1 MFNTNYSM
9 PTNLESIASKQ
20 SDVEKALS
28 TLNAA
33 IDAKKSMQEVAT
45 LEVSAKEAVKALNT
59 SIAEQWVKEQQEL
72 PVAEAVKVYLDN
84 AGEIAAFR
92 LAKPSKDSVH
102 YSITSSKKFLSYKK
116 LEKAIKSASSSVWET
131 MCARMLHNIA
141 LNLASEKEGISA
153 KTLTSTMDKE
163 TAKKAGSVFDG
174 SSNTK
179 LEKQL
184 NEVVVKAMLP
194 KEFPVPQM
202 KLADVRFLKGAV
214 SNFKTGKEAGIEIQN
229 ENRFIAAV
237 IASIYVRMNG
247 LAYNMTSKAKIHKA
261 EAK

>member
-9 PTNLESIASKQ
+9 PTNLESIVSKQ

-33 IDAKKSMQEVAT
+33 IDAKKSMQEVGT

-59 SIAEQWVKEQQEL
+59 SIAEQWVK
-72 PVAEAVKVYLDN
+72 
-84 AGEIAAFR
+84 AAFR

-141 LNLASEKEGISA
+141 LNLASEKEGIGA

-184 NEVVVKAMLP
+184 NEVVKAMLP
-194 KEFPVPQM
+194 EEFPVPQM

>member
-9 PTNLESIASKQ
+9 PTNLGSIVSKQ

-33 IDAKKSMQEVAT
+33 IDAKKSMQEVGT
-45 LEVSAKEAVKALNT
+45 LEASAKEAVKALNT
-59 SIAEQWVKEQQEL
+59 AIAEQWVKEQQEL

-141 LNLASEKEGISA
+141 LNLASEKEGIGA

-184 NEVVVKAMLP
+184 NEVVKAMLP

-247 LAYNMTSKAKIHKA
+247 LTYNMTSKAKIHKA

>member
-1 MFNTNYSM
+1 MFS
-9 PTNLESIASKQ
+9 
-20 SDVEKALS
+20 
-28 TLNAA
+28 
-33 IDAKKSMQEVAT
+33 
-45 LEVSAKEAVKALNT
+45 
-59 SIAEQWVKEQQEL
+59 
-72 PVAEAVKVYLDN
+72 
-84 AGEIAAFR
+84 G
-92 LAKPSKDSVH
+92 
-102 YSITSSKKFLSYKK
+102 
-116 LEKAIKSASSSVWET
+116 IKSSFAHLWSKEISFKNSKTLFHLTVTYSLPFLISVLT
-131 MCARMLHNIA
+131 NPKP
-141 LNLASEKEGISA
+141 LATGA

-174 SSNTK
+174 PSNTK

-184 NEVVVKAMLP
+184 NEVVKAMLP

-247 LAYNMTSKAKIHKA
+247 LTYNMTSKAKIHKA

>member
-9 PTNLESIASKQ
+9 PANLESIVSKQ

-33 IDAKKSMQEVAT
+33 IDAKKSMQEVGT
-45 LEVSAKEAVKALNT
+45 LEGSAKEAVKALNT

-92 LAKPSKDSVH
+92 LAKPSKDSFH

-141 LNLASEKEGISA
+141 LNLASEKEGIGA

-184 NEVVVKAMLP
+184 NEVVKAMLP

-202 KLADVRFLKGAV
+202 ADVRFLKGAV

-247 LAYNMTSKAKIHKA
+247 LTYNMTSKAKIHKA

>member
-1 MFNTNYSM
+1 MG
-9 PTNLESIASKQ
+9 K
-20 SDVEKALS
+20 
-28 TLNAA
+28 
-33 IDAKKSMQEVAT
+33 
-45 LEVSAKEAVKALNT
+45 
-59 SIAEQWVKEQQEL
+59 
-72 PVAEAVKVYLDN
+72 
-84 AGEIAAFR
+84 GIAAFR

-141 LNLASEKEGISA
+141 LNLASEKEGIGA

-184 NEVVVKAMLP
+184 NEVVKAMLP
-194 KEFPVPQM
+194 EEFPVPQM

>member
-1 MFNTNYSM
+1 
-9 PTNLESIASKQ
+9 
-20 SDVEKALS
+20 
-28 TLNAA
+28 
-33 IDAKKSMQEVAT
+33 
-45 LEVSAKEAVKALNT
+45 
-59 SIAEQWVKEQQEL
+59 
-72 PVAEAVKVYLDN
+72 
-84 AGEIAAFR
+84 
-92 LAKPSKDSVH
+92 
-102 YSITSSKKFLSYKK
+102 
-116 LEKAIKSASSSVWET
+116 
-131 MCARMLHNIA
+131 
-141 LNLASEKEGISA
+141 
-153 KTLTSTMDKE
+153 MDKE

-184 NEVVVKAMLP
+184 NEVVKAMLP

-237 IASIYVRMNG
+237 IASIYIRMNG